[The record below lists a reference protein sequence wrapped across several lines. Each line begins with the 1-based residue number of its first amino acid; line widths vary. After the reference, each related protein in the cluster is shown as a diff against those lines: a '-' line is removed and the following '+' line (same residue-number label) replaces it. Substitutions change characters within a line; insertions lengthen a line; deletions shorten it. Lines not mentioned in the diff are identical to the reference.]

1 MPKRNVSLSLSF
13 VSQTKR
19 GKSVKYNYIHLE
31 RSPGATLDHVGHRFG
46 REAVRGG
53 GIWKEGNYEDILN
66 STVSFGTHTELD
78 FFHI

>member
-1 MPKRNVSLSLSF
+1 MTQAKA
-13 VSQTKR
+13 
-19 GKSVKYNYIHLE
+19 YNYSKYIHLE

-53 GIWKEGNYEDILN
+53 GIWKEGNFEDILN

-78 FFHI
+78 LILRNTVKFDLSNK